1 VSEER
6 GGAAPA
12 AAKAVTSEKM
22 FRQRLTGALKKGS
35 ARELLSIWRDP
46 QLEPHAHL
54 FLMLFAAFFVGI
66 LIWILEPLLV

>member
-1 VSEER
+1 
-6 GGAAPA
+6 
-12 AAKAVTSEKM
+12 M
-22 FRQRLTGALKKGS
+22 FRQRLTGAVKKAS
-35 ARELLSIWRDP
+35 VRELLAIWRDP